1 MGTYLSKP
9 ITDKESEDTSNG
21 WLSCGSS
28 SMQGWRESQEDAH
41 NCLLDFD
48 KRVALFAVYDG
59 HGGAEVAQYA
69 AEKLPS
75 LVKNTLYDNQD
86 YEKALIKAF
95 MDFDDSLIETPVV
108 EQLTA
113 LREDIIEE
121 CADEDDER
129 EELSE
134 LYEEAKMPIE
144 DIIMKYKNKILE
156 NMDQNKESAISKESE
171 DEPSSSKES
180 PISKPKSIVESNDAC
195 GSSSSSSSKTVTDDD
210 KKNVGNGVDE
220 CKPEDPTTESSP
232 SAKVNGTPND
242 DDEENGKTEELV
254 AESSEAE
261 CGPSSSN
268 GQNGTENNSGTA
280 SLILEDS
287 EDSTDEEGEEFG
299 SSMKLDDESDD
310 SDSDDDDDDGTPANS
325 FMYGDEEDEDKPGK
339 DSGCTAVVALL
350 VNNKLY
356 VANAGDSRCVVS
368 VDGKAHD
375 MSKDH
380 KPEDELELQRICK
393 AGGRVSSDGRVNG
406 GLNLSRALGDHNYKK
421 NKDLPNTEQ
430 MITALPDVTVLDV
443 TPDNNNFIVLACD
456 GIWNSLSSQEVVDFV
471 LERINKPDVSLSSIC
486 EELFELCLAPN
497 TLSDGTGCDN
507 MTCIIVKL
515 NTNQKR
521 SRSDDEED
529 DLECGESKKHK
540 SDSTEPESVH

>member
-9 ITDKESEDTSNG
+9 ITDKESHDTENG

-48 KRVALFAVYDG
+48 KSVALFAVYDG

-75 LVKNTLYDNQD
+75 LVKNTLYDAQD
-86 YEKALIKAF
+86 YEQALIKAF
-95 MDFDDSLIETPVV
+95 MDFDDSLIESPSV
-108 EQLTA
+108 ERLTA
-113 LREDIIEE
+113 LREDINEE
-121 CADEDDER
+121 CADEEEER
-129 EELSE
+129 EELNE
-134 LYEEAKMPIE
+134 LYEEAKIPIE
-144 DIIMKYKNKILE
+144 DILLKYKNKILE
-156 NMDQNKESAISKESE
+156 NMEKKKENE

-180 PISKPKSIVESNDAC
+180 LFTKLESVVETNDAC
-195 GSSSSSSSKTVTDDD
+195 GSSSSKTAEDDN
-210 KKNVGNGVDE
+210 KTNVGNRIDE
-220 CKPEDPTTESSP
+220 SKSNDSIAESS
-232 SAKVNGTPND
+232 STAKVNGSSND
-242 DDEENGKTEELV
+242 DENDKTENSV

-268 GQNGTENNSGTA
+268 GQNGIEQIPGTL
-280 SLILEDS
+280 SLINDDS
-287 EDSTDEEGEEFG
+287 EDDTDVDDEDDDDDDDEMFEA
-299 SSMKLDDESDD
+299 SITKLDDESDSE
-310 SDSDDDDDDGTPANS
+310 SDEDEDEEIQSNSFIYEDDD
-325 FMYGDEEDEDKPGK
+325 EEDKPGK
-339 DSGCTAVVALL
+339 DSGCTAVMALL

-368 VDGKAHD
+368 VGGKAHD

-380 KPEDELELQRICK
+380 KPEDELELKRICK

-430 MITALPDVTVLDV
+430 MITALPDVTVLDI
-443 TPDNNNFIVLACD
+443 TPDDNNFIVLACD
-456 GIWNSLSSQEVVDFV
+456 GIWNSLSSQEVVDFI
-471 LERINKPDVSLSSIC
+471 LERINKPDVKLSSIC
-486 EELFELCLAPN
+486 EELFEQCLAPN

-515 NTNQKR
+515 KPNQKR
-521 SRSDDEED
+521 SRIDDDENDSEG
-529 DLECGESKKHK
+529 GEYKKHK
-540 SDSTEPESVH
+540 SNSNEPESVH

>member
-9 ITDKESEDTSNG
+9 ITDKESDDSSNG

-48 KRVALFAVYDG
+48 ERVALFAVYDG

-95 MDFDDSLIETPVV
+95 MDFDDSLIETPIV
-108 EQLTA
+108 EKLIA
-113 LREDIIEE
+113 LREDNNEE
-121 CADEDDER
+121 CVEEEEER
-129 EELSE
+129 EELTE
-134 LYEEAKMPIE
+134 LYAEAKMPIE
-144 DIIMKYKNKILE
+144 DIILKYKNKILE
-156 NMDQNKESAISKESE
+156 NVDKNKESVDENKESV

-180 PISKPKSIVESNDAC
+180 ISKPKSIVESNDAC
-195 GSSSSSSSKTVTDDD
+195 GSSNSSSSETVIDGDKT
-210 KKNVGNGVDE
+210 NVGNGIDE
-220 CKPEDPTTESSP
+220 CKPKDPTAESSP

-242 DDEENGKTEELV
+242 DKENDETEKLV

-268 GQNGTENNSGTA
+268 GQNGTENNFGTKC
-280 SLILEDS
+280 LIVDDS
-287 EDSTDEEGEEFG
+287 EDDTDEDGEEFEG
-299 SSMKLDDESDD
+299 PIKLDDDD
-310 SDSDDDDDDGTPANS
+310 SDSDSDDEDVPSNRVICEDDD
-325 FMYGDEEDEDKPGK
+325 EEDKPGK
-339 DSGCTAVVALL
+339 DSGCTAVMALL

-380 KPEDELELQRICK
+380 KPEDEPELKRICK
-393 AGGRVSSDGRVNG
+393 AGGRVSNDGRVNG

-430 MITALPDVTVLDV
+430 MITALPDVTVLDI

-456 GIWNSLSSQEVVDFV
+456 GIWNSLSSQEVVDFI

-486 EELFELCLAPN
+486 EELFEQCLAPN

-515 NTNQKR
+515 KTQQKR
-521 SRSDDEED
+521 SRPDEED
-529 DLECGESKKHK
+529 EDSEAGESKKHK
-540 SDSTEPESVH
+540 SDSAEPESLH

>member
-9 ITDKESEDTSNG
+9 ITDKESHDTDNG

-48 KRVALFAVYDG
+48 KSVALFAVYDG

-75 LVKNTLYDNQD
+75 LVKNTLYDDQD

-95 MDFDDSLIETPVV
+95 MDFDDSLIETPIV
-108 EQLTA
+108 EKLTT
-113 LREDIIEE
+113 LREELNEE
-121 CADEDDER
+121 CADEEEEK
-129 EELSE
+129 EELNE

-144 DIIMKYKNKILE
+144 DIILKYKNKIIE
-156 NMDQNKESAISKESE
+156 MDQNKEKRISRESE

-180 PISKPKSIVESNDAC
+180 SISKPESSVESNDAC
-195 GSSSSSSSKTVTDDD
+195 GSSSSVTDDD
-210 KKNVGNGVDE
+210 KKNVGNGIDE
-220 CKPEDPTTESSP
+220 CKSKDASAESS
-232 SAKVNGTPND
+232 SSSKVNGTPND
-242 DDEENGKTEELV
+242 DEEKDAIEKPVPGSCAFEW
-254 AESSEAE
+254 
-261 CGPSSSN
+261 GPSSSN
-268 GQNGTENNSGTA
+268 GQNGSEKSSGTA
-280 SLILEDS
+280 CLITEDS
-287 EDSTDEEGEEFG
+287 EDDTDDDDDEMFEA
-299 SSMKLDDESDD
+299 SIKLDDESD
-310 SDSDDDDDDGTPANS
+310 SDSDEEETPSNS
-325 FMYGDEEDEDKPGK
+325 FVYEEDEEEDKPGK
-339 DSGCTAVVALL
+339 DSGCTAVMALL

-368 VDGKAHD
+368 INGKAHD

-380 KPEDELELQRICK
+380 KPEDEPELKRICK

-430 MITALPDVTVLDV
+430 MITALPDVTVLDM
-443 TPDNNNFIVLACD
+443 TPDNNDFLVLACD
-456 GIWNSLSSQEVVDFV
+456 GIWNSLNSQEVVDFI
-471 LERINKPDVSLSSIC
+471 LERINKPDVKLSSIC
-486 EELFELCLAPN
+486 EDLFDHCLAPN

-515 NTNQKR
+515 KQNQKR
-521 SRSDDEED
+521 SRTDDEED
-529 DLECGESKKHK
+529 DAERAETKKHK
-540 SDSTEPESVH
+540 TDSTEPESVH

>member
-9 ITDKESEDTSNG
+9 VTDKESHDTDND

-48 KRVALFAVYDG
+48 KKVALFAVYDG

-69 AEKLPS
+69 AENLPA

-86 YEKALIKAF
+86 FEQALIKAF
-95 MDFDDSLIETPVV
+95 MDFDDSLIEFPVV
-108 EQLTA
+108 EKLVA
-113 LREDIIEE
+113 LREDVSEE
-121 CADEDDER
+121 CADEEEER
-129 EELSE
+129 EELNE

-144 DIIMKYKNKILE
+144 DIILKYKNKIIE
-156 NMDQNKESAISKESE
+156 NMDKKKEKEMKELEDAKEKETEDAAITR
-171 DEPSSSKES
+171 
-180 PISKPKSIVESNDAC
+180 NDAC
-195 GSSSSSSSKTVTDDD
+195 GSSSSSSNITVTDD
-210 KKNVGNGVDE
+210 KTNVGNGIDE
-220 CKPEDPTTESSP
+220 CKSKASAAESSS
-232 SAKVNGTPND
+232 SAKVNSSSND
-242 DDEENGKTEELV
+242 DADDKN
-254 AESSEAE
+254 SEAE

-268 GQNGTENNSGTA
+268 GFNGVEQLPP
-280 SLILEDS
+280 SLCIINDDS
-287 EDSTDEEGEEFG
+287 EDDTDV
-299 SSMKLDDESDD
+299 
-310 SDSDDDDDDGTPANS
+310 DDDDDD
-325 FMYGDEEDEDKPGK
+325 YDDGDVAIDPELLREKYNLESDSDSDVEEEDEEEEEDELSMDRFSEDEDKPGK
-339 DSGCTAVVALL
+339 DSGCTAVMALL

-368 VDGKAHD
+368 VGGKAHD

-380 KPEDELELQRICK
+380 KPEDEPELKRINK

-430 MITALPDVTVLDV
+430 MITALPDVTVLDI
-443 TPDNNNFIVLACD
+443 TPDDNNFIVLACD
-456 GIWNSLSSQEVVDFV
+456 GIWNSLSSQEVVDFIS
-471 LERINKPDVSLSSIC
+471 ERINKPDTKLSSIC
-486 EELFELCLAPN
+486 EELFEQCLAPN

-515 NTNQKR
+515 KQKQKR
-521 SRSDDEED
+521 SRSDEED
-529 DLECGESKKHK
+529 NSEGGEYKKQK
-540 SDSTEPESVH
+540 SEDSIESESVH